1 MKKYNS
7 QLFWLGT
14 LINIVKKTPLILI
27 AAVLGIIG
35 IWERPCLYFAL
46 GVMLI
51 VLVWSFVQQLEIK
64 HTVEHSD
71 NPNFAP
77 YKDAMMSDDWREEI
91 KKLVEDENGKDQ

>member
-51 VLVWSFVQQLEIK
+51 VLVW
-64 HTVEHSD
+64 
-71 NPNFAP
+71 
-77 YKDAMMSDDWREEI
+77 
-91 KKLVEDENGKDQ
+91 